1 MIGPRV
7 TEILGPYSDF
17 SKVPSDVLEAAQ
29 ERGTAV
35 HEACAAYALGLYSP
49 VSEELAGYF
58 ESFRSWFDRFVV
70 EVCAV
75 EQEIINEKWGYIG
88 HVDFIGLI
96 SGVRPKPVVAVI
108 DWKTPFAESRS
119 WHCQT
124 QAYVEAS
131 KEKYGAEIGGYL
143 RLRKD
148 GSLPVMGWVENPAQA
163 FNAFCGALSAYNY
176 IKGKG

>member
-1 MIGPRV
+1 MIRPRV

-75 EQEIINEKWGYIG
+75 EERVEHPKLGYCG
-88 HVDFIGLI
+88 HLDFCGLI
-96 SGVRPKPVVAVI
+96 SGVRPKPVMAIVDYKSPMV
-108 DWKTPFAESRS
+108 ESLT
-119 WHCQT
+119 WHAQCA
-124 QAYVEAS
+124 AYKEAA
-131 KEKYGAEIGGYL
+131 KEKYHVEVCGAL
-143 RLRKD
+143 MLRKD
-148 GSLPVMGWVENPAQA
+148 GSLPKMVWIDDEPRA
-163 FNAFCGALSAYNY
+163 FAAFCAALSAYNY
-176 IKGKG
+176 FKGK

>member
-1 MIGPRV
+1 M
-7 TEILGPYSDF
+7 
-17 SKVPSDVLEAAQ
+17 VPPDVLEAAA

-35 HEACAAYALGLYSP
+35 HEACAAYASSLFWP
-49 VSEELAGYF
+49 CPEELEGYF
-58 ESFRSWFDRFVV
+58 KSFVHWYDRFVV
-70 EVCAV
+70 EVYAV
-75 EQEIINEKWGYIG
+75 EERVEHPKLGYCG
-88 HVDFIGLI
+88 HLDFCGLI
-96 SGVRPKPVVAVI
+96 SGVRPKPVMAVI
-108 DWKTPFAESRS
+108 DYKTPFSESRS